1 MTKKNT
7 LTNMEYES
15 LKHLAMNDGC
25 ASAGTELT
33 FMDVNDNT
41 DHLDKQI
48 RNATETEIYNFW
60 YQYTMDCIEAL
71 RYSDETDGTE

>member
-25 ASAGTELT
+25 ASAGSELT
-33 FMDVNDNT
+33 FMDMNDNT
-41 DHLDKQI
+41 ADLDRKI
-48 RNATETEIYNFW
+48 RNKSETEIYNFW
-60 YQYTMDCIEAL
+60 YKCTMDYIAAMNRED
-71 RYSDETDGTE
+71 DE

>member
-25 ASAGTELT
+25 ASAGSELT

-41 DHLDKQI
+41 AHLDQQI
-48 RNATETEIYNFW
+48 RNASETEIYNYW
-60 YQYTMDCIEAL
+60 YEYTMDYIEAL